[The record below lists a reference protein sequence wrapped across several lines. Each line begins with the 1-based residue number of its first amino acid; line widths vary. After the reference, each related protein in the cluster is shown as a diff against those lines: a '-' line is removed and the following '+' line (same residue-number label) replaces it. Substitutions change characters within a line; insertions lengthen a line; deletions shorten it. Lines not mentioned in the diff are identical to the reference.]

1 MKRRKILLTL
11 LSTVAMMFLLLLTT
25 TQAQTAATSFSG
37 NATGVI
43 ATANILGGTGTVNA
57 QVARTADLPS
67 FGGREIADL
76 GSATV
81 DLDGG
86 PLALANLTTG
96 IINTRTSGG
105 PAGVAAGDTGATNN
119 SSQSQA
125 VVNTLNL
132 NIAALTGFAGL
143 TVSATTVTANST
155 CVCGPNCTGT
165 SVIENLR
172 VGGLLVSNSGA
183 VGTIPFTTIAGTVTV
198 NANGTITADPNSQI
212 RVVVGGVTVDLFI
225 NEQTRTGTTNN
236 NITVNALRIAVNV
249 PGVVTTNIIVAQA
262 YSDITC
268 VTGPLNTG
276 NITVDKAFCDSI
288 GSQNVCNGKP
298 ASFPSSVNFTVSPVG
313 FGNETNILV
322 PIAGNAKGDNTVTGF
337 PVGRYLVCE
346 VVPSGFVSTPRPENS
361 SGGGSQS
368 LFGTNC
374 ILAEIVAGNNNL
386 KFLNSPTGP
395 TAATATV
402 SGRIRD
408 VNGKSASRVNV
419 TLTNLSTGE
428 SLTTRT
434 NSLGR
439 YTFED
444 VPTGGSY
451 SLKVSSKRYVFSVN
465 ERVINLLEDLTDANF
480 TAMSP
485 DWMN

>member
-1 MKRRKILLTL
+1 
-11 LSTVAMMFLLLLTT
+11 
-25 TQAQTAATSFSG
+25 
-37 NATGVI
+37 
-43 ATANILGGTGTVNA
+43 
-57 QVARTADLPS
+57 
-67 FGGREIADL
+67 
-76 GSATV
+76 
-81 DLDGG
+81 
-86 PLALANLTTG
+86 
-96 IINTRTSGG
+96 
-105 PAGVAAGDTGATNN
+105 
-119 SSQSQA
+119 
-125 VVNTLNL
+125 
-132 NIAALTGFAGL
+132 
-143 TVSATTVTANST
+143 
-155 CVCGPNCTGT
+155 
-165 SVIENLR
+165 
-172 VGGLLVSNSGA
+172 
-183 VGTIPFTTIAGTVTV
+183 
-198 NANGTITADPNSQI
+198 
-212 RVVVGGVTVDLFI
+212 
-225 NEQTRTGTTNN
+225 
-236 NITVNALRIAVNV
+236 
-249 PGVVTTNIIVAQA
+249 
-262 YSDITC
+262 
-268 VTGPLNTG
+268 
-276 NITVDKAFCDSI
+276 
-288 GSQNVCNGKP
+288 
-298 ASFPSSVNFTVSPVG
+298 
-313 FGNETNILV
+313 
-322 PIAGNAKGDNTVTGF
+322 
-337 PVGRYLVCE
+337 VGRYLVCE